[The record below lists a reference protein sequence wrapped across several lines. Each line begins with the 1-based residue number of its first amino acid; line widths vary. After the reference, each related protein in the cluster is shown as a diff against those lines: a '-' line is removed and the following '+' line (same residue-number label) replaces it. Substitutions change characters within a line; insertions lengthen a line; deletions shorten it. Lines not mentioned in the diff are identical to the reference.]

1 VPFRTEEREVQRLMS
16 ATSVVADRS
25 MKPGEYPPLEVRFKD
40 GRSVERHI
48 PFAKGAPE
56 NPLTDDELHRKA
68 LSQIEPVFGKQRCGE
83 ILACV
88 TTLESVAEFDTLMRL
103 LIAEA

>member
-1 VPFRTEEREVQRLMS
+1 MS

-25 MKPGEYPPLEVRFKD
+25 MKPGEYPPLEIRFTD

-56 NPLTDDELHRKA
+56 NPLSDDELHCKA
-68 LSQIEPVFGKQRCGE
+68 VSQIEPVLGKTRCDE
-83 ILACV
+83 LISRVLK
-88 TTLESVAEFDTLMRL
+88 LEMVPDFEELTRLLVAER
-103 LIAEA
+103 